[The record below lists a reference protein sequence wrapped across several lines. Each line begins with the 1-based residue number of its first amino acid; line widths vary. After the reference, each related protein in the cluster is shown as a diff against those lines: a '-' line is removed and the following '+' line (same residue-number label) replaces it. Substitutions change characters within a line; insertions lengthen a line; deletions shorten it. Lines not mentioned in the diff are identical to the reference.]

1 MIIGV
6 NIAAVL
12 RFRPFTPFFYG
23 VHDSDDAE
31 FVDDLRPVQK
41 EIRVFEITG
50 PLFFGVS
57 DMLAESIDVKDF
69 TKVLVI
75 RMRSVPAIDVTA
87 LRALR
92 DLVNNAAKK
101 DVKVV
106 FSHVN
111 AQPRSTM
118 ERAGFIKEV
127 GAENF
132 QPNIDAALDRAE
144 KIVEQINNSN

>member
-1 MIIGV
+1 
-6 NIAAVL
+6 
-12 RFRPFTPFFYG
+12 
-23 VHDSDDAE
+23 
-31 FVDDLRPVQK
+31 
-41 EIRVFEITG
+41 
-50 PLFFGVS
+50 
-57 DMLAESIDVKDF
+57 MLAESINVKDY

-92 DLVNNAAKK
+92 DLVERAKK
-101 DVKVV
+101 KGVTVV

-111 AQPRSTM
+111 EQPRHMM
-118 ERAGFIKEV
+118 EKADFVNTV

-144 KIVEQINNSN
+144 KIIGK